1 MDVSVEEIN
10 PVKKKLIVE
19 IPVDLVSKEIDSAY
33 EALKKKAKIKGFR
46 PGKAPRSILE
56 MYFKDYVKTEVI
68 QRLIENTYEKAISE
82 KNLQPVSPPLIDPGK
97 LEGGKSFQ
105 YSAIIEVKPEFQ
117 LEGYLGLKL
126 KQKKEPVR
134 EEDIEQR
141 LNNLQNLHANL
152 KTIEEDRL
160 IKDGDYVI
168 IDYEAK
174 ESGKPLEDGRAINFS
189 VEIGKGQFFLELEQ
203 KLIGMKIGEERDIEV
218 SIPKDYGYKN
228 WAGKTI
234 SFNVKIKEIKE
245 KVLPPLDDEFAKDV
259 GGYSTLEELKAR
271 IREDME
277 RERELEWKQ
286 KLREEIID
294 QLIENN
300 KFEVPET
307 MIERQAR
314 SLASSMKVRINAQ
327 GLTLKDMNITEDE
340 LVKEFGEVAKR
351 QVRMFLIL
359 ERIAQKEGLN
369 VSEEEIEERI
379 RDISE
384 RVNQKFEVMK
394 RYYEKNDLIPELK
407 NEILIEKTLNFL
419 LEKAEIQ
426 TN

>member
-1 MDVSVEEIN
+1 MNVSIEEIN
-10 PVKKKLIVE
+10 TVKKRLIVE

-46 PGKAPRSILE
+46 PGKAPRRILE

-68 QRLIENTYEKAISE
+68 QKLIENTYERAISE
-82 KNLQPVSPPLIDPGK
+82 KNLQPVSPPLIDPGE

-105 YSAIIEVKPEFQ
+105 YSAIIEVKPEIQ
-117 LEGYLGLKL
+117 IEGYLGLKL
-126 KQKKEPVR
+126 KQNGEPVR

-152 KTIEEDRL
+152 KTIEEDRP

-174 ESGKPLEDGRAINFS
+174 ENGKQLEDGKAINFS

-203 KLIGMKIGEERDIEV
+203 KLIGMKIGEERHIEV

-228 WAGKTI
+228 WAGKTA

-286 KLREEIID
+286 KLREEIMD

-300 KFEVPET
+300 KFEVPEA
-307 MIERQAR
+307 MIERQTR

-340 LVKEFGEVAKR
+340 LVKEFSEVAKR

-359 ERIAQKEGLN
+359 EKIAQKEGLN

-384 RVNQKFEVMK
+384 RMNQKFEVMK
-394 RYYEKNDLIPELK
+394 RYYEKNDLISELK
-407 NEILIEKTLNFL
+407 NDILIEKTLNFL